1 MRGVPQPSSSASAGK
16 AADPGQFPDLDV
28 LTDRRTIGYVK
39 GAVSGP
45 CGFFWV
51 ELISSAMLDI
61 AFVLLVIAALLV
73 VVGLCQPLAAYL
85 RLPPP
90 VLLGVV
96 GVGLGVFPAIMSQL
110 GWPTQ
115 TDPFAD
121 IFVALPFSSASFI
134 YVFLPLLVFEA
145 GIVTDVRRILQDAA
159 PILLLAVVATLI
171 TTGVVGLALWPISG
185 VSLIACLL
193 LGAVIATTDP
203 AAVIAIFRDI
213 GAPARLTRLVEGE
226 ALLNDAAA
234 IALFTVLLEMVV
246 SGREPDIGA
255 GLREFFSSFIGGG
268 LLGLVAG
275 RLSLSIIHLL
285 RDDRLAEATL
295 TVALAYGVFIA
306 AERLF
311 HVSGIVA
318 VLGAGLA
325 ISALGRSRIAPYNWS
340 FLTDLWDQIAFWA
353 RSLVFVLAS
362 ILVPR
367 LLGGIGIHALLLLAV
382 LIVAAFAAR
391 VLVLFALMQPLEFF
405 RLSQPISAAYKL
417 AITWGGLRGAL
428 TLVLALAAT
437 ENNALGP
444 ETQRFIAALATG
456 FVLFTLFVNGTTLRS
471 VIALLGLNRLSPRNE
486 VLRDRVLALAYAEV
500 SDSIREMAQYHALPE
515 SAVEQ
520 VTNPYRTW
528 IAEADLRDEAEGL
541 STHDRL
547 AIALVAL
554 ANQERVLVLETR
566 ADRTAS
572 PATVQVL
579 LQNADA
585 LVEGARAEGRLGY
598 RRAAETALSFP
609 LSFRVAYFLY
619 RHFAIQRFLSDR
631 LADRVELLLITRL
644 LVDRLVKFN
653 NERLGAFFGP
663 RLTEITAEIID
674 QRREEVGDA
683 LDALRRQYPD
693 YLTALE
699 ARLLRQSALRQ
710 EVARYQSLFEEG
722 LIPQELYDVLRKN
735 VAATP
740 AAEPRPRFEIGLD
753 AHRLIEKLDLLSGLE
768 ERQLGRVAKLL
779 RPRFTVPNERII
791 RAGDRGDSVF
801 FIASGAVEVRLPG
814 HRVRLGSG
822 EFFGEMALLSGRP
835 RQADV
840 VALTYC
846 RLLVL
851 RKVDFER
858 FLAANSEAKATIS
871 RIAEERLSMNQQ
883 SGNRAAE
890 SVSC

>member
-1 MRGVPQPSSSASAGK
+1 VRGVPQPSSSASAGK

-340 FLTDLWDQIAFWA
+340 FLADLWDQIAFWA

-579 LQNADA
+579 LQNTDA

-609 LSFRVAYFLY
+609 LSFRAAYFLC
-619 RHFAIQRFLSDR
+619 RHFRIQRFLSDR

-663 RLTEITAEIID
+663 RLIEITAEIID
-674 QRREEVGDA
+674 QRRDDVGDA

-710 EVARYQSLFEEG
+710 EVARYQALFEEG

-768 ERQLGRVAKLL
+768 ERQLERVAKLL